1 MPGMQI
7 SPPPGPPKEICKIES
22 FPSDSK
28 IWNQKW
34 NYKNWQYTAQA
45 PAVETETR
53 ANWIVSPSEKITQ
66 PFALGPLWAS
76 SVSEFLRWKCNY
88 LLAEKSKSKPRT
100 LQDRSKQ
107 SLMKNTL

>member
-7 SPPPGPPKEICKIES
+7 SPPPSPPKEICKIES

-34 NYKNWQYTAQA
+34 NYKNWQYTTQA
-45 PAVETETR
+45 PAVGTETR

-66 PFALGPLWAS
+66 PFALGPPLGLVCQWVLEVKMQLFIS
-76 SVSEFLRWKCNY
+76 RK
-88 LLAEKSKSKPRT
+88 
-100 LQDRSKQ
+100 KQ
-107 SLMKNTL
+107 M